1 MSALLAA
8 AGRLERVLLAENAA
22 LQGMDLDALP
32 ALFQEKAAAAADLAA
47 ASAQPATRTPDLT
60 AQAERVRDLAAENR
74 RLLARAIDVQDRV
87 LRLVAS
93 AARQAG
99 LREAARYGAAGQ
111 PRPDRTAFALLTR
124 A

>member
-1 MSALLAA
+1 MSTLLAA
-8 AGRLERVLLAENAA
+8 ATRLERVLLAENAA
-22 LQGMDLDALP
+22 LQAMDLDTLP
-32 ALFQEKAAAAADLAA
+32 PLFQEKSAAAVDLAVA
-47 ASAQPATRTPDLT
+47 AAKPVAHTPALKAQAGRLRDLT
-60 AQAERVRDLAAENR
+60 AENQ

-99 LREAARYGAAGQ
+99 LRQAARYGAAGR
-111 PRPDRTAFALLTR
+111 PRPDHAAVALQTR